1 MDSNLKALQEI
12 NALEKQLQEFQLL
25 VKAQTMGQRLR
36 QMSTQTESAT
46 PQEAAQ
52 PRIFTPAQAQP
63 ARAPSKEQPAEYSS
77 LRQPKAQR
85 PLPEDLANLIQNHY
99 ADDAELKDLHNFH
112 QEANNRIKDNPGA
125 IPEEVFDTVES
136 KMHSRIKDLK
146 GKHGEISKQAAAAM
160 ENHSYDPQ
168 IQALRD
174 MHQAHI
180 KSLSSGSS
188 DHTTNDTKRLENAI
202 VERANYLES
211 LTPEQANPFADIR
224 RRIGGSPSNEI
235 ELTPKDKKKLK
246 RYVSQGEMSP
256 MQVAAKQAEKSQIKD
271 YVRSYSG
278 ESSEQG
284 LSFQL
289 AGKPIMEAYGKSSE
303 RPSKSRHFVHYDGK
317 PVGEIEVHH
326 KGASGGEP
334 YFKVKMHERQDLE
347 NEVKTAIA
355 EHLKSPEF
363 RQQMNAYDKPSKE
376 IEEIEKLRPE
386 RSRTSTIDESDPEAV
401 RREQKELRENIKEYQ
416 KERDPT
422 SANVTPKAPL
432 KEFSREQALASQR
445 TAAAPAAPQKQK
457 KQISEETKK
466 LRSEIPSVKAAK
478 EAEQPGDPLDQ
489 LVNHP
494 DPAVRNQ
501 VIDSFLQHGNQSV
514 IERLL
519 SHSDD
524 EVAQKAFN
532 RLRELKKINK
542 EKAK

>member
-25 VKAQTMGQRLR
+25 IKAQTMGQRLR

-46 PQEAAQ
+46 PQESAQ
-52 PRIFTPAQAQP
+52 PQTRTFIPTQEQP
-63 ARAPSKEQPAEYSS
+63 ARAPSAEKPAEYSS
-77 LRQPKAQR
+77 LMQPKAQR
-85 PLPEDLANLIQNHY
+85 VLPEELANLIQNHY
-99 ADDAELKDLHNFH
+99 ADDAELKDLHAFH
-112 QEANNRIKDNPGA
+112 QEANNRVKDNPGA
-125 IPEEVFDTVES
+125 IPDEVFDTVES
-136 KMHSRIKDLK
+136 KMHSRIRDLK
-146 GKHGEISKQAAAAM
+146 GKHGEISKQAA
-160 ENHSYDPQ
+160 EVVRKHSYDPQ

-180 KSLSSGSS
+180 KSLSSGST

-202 VERANYLES
+202 VERANHLES

-235 ELTPKDKKKLK
+235 EITPKDKKKLK

-256 MQVAAKQAEKSQIKD
+256 MQAAAKQAEKSQVKD

-278 ESSEQG
+278 ESPEQG
-284 LSFQL
+284 VSFQL

-317 PVGEIEVHH
+317 PVGEVEVHH
-326 KGASGGEP
+326 KGASGDEP
-334 YFKVKMHERQDLE
+334 YFKVKMHDRPDLE

-363 RQQMNAYDKPSKE
+363 RRQMNVYDKPSKE
-376 IEEIEKLRPE
+376 VEEIEKLRPE
-386 RSRTSTIDESDPEAV
+386 KARTSTIDQSDPEAV
-401 RREQKELRENIKEYQ
+401 RREQKELRENVQQYQ
-416 KERDPT
+416 KEKDPT

-478 EAEQPGDPLDQ
+478 QAEQPGDPLDQ
-489 LVNHP
+489 LINHP

-524 EVAQKAFN
+524 EVAQKAFK
-532 RLRELKKINK
+532 RLRELKKG
-542 EKAK
+542 

>member
-1 MDSNLKALQEI
+1 MDSNLKTLQEI
-12 NALEKQLQEFQLL
+12 SALEKQLQEFQLL
-25 VKAQTMGQRLR
+25 IKAQTMGQRLR

-46 PQEAAQ
+46 PQESAQ
-52 PRIFTPAQAQP
+52 PQTRTFVPAQGHP
-63 ARAPSKEQPAEYSS
+63 ARAPSKEQSAEYSS

-85 PLPEDLANLIQNHY
+85 VLPEELTNLIQNHY
-99 ADDAELKDLHNFH
+99 ADDAELKDLHSFH

-125 IPEEVFDTVES
+125 IPDEVFDTVES
-136 KMHSRIKDLK
+136 KMHSRIRDLK
-146 GKHGEISKQAAAAM
+146 GKHGEISKQAAAAVGK
-160 ENHSYDPQ
+160 HDYDPQ

-174 MHQAHI
+174 LHQAHT
-180 KSLSSGSS
+180 KSLSSGSTN
-188 DHTTNDTKRLENAI
+188 HTTNDTKRLENAI
-202 VERANYLES
+202 VARANHLES

-246 RYVSQGEMSP
+246 RYVSQGKMSP
-256 MQVAAKQAEKSQIKD
+256 MQVASKQAEKSQVKD

-278 ESSEQG
+278 ESPEQG
-284 LSFQL
+284 ISFQL

-317 PVGEIEVHH
+317 PVGEVEVHH
-326 KGASGGEP
+326 KGASGDEP
-334 YFKVKMHERQDLE
+334 YFKAKMHDRPDLE
-347 NEVKTAIA
+347 NKVKAAIA

-363 RQQMNAYDKPSKE
+363 RRQMNTYDKPSKE
-376 IEEIEKLRPE
+376 IQDIEKLRPE
-386 RSRTSTIDESDPEAV
+386 KARTATVDQSDPEAM
-401 RREQKELRENIKEYQ
+401 RREQKELRENVQQHQ
-416 KERDPT
+416 KEKDPT

-445 TAAAPAAPQKQK
+445 TAVAPDAPQKQK

-489 LVNHP
+489 LINHP

-524 EVAQKAFN
+524 EVAQKAFK
-532 RLRELKKINK
+532 RLRELKKG
-542 EKAK
+542 